1 MVTSLIRTFLGAA
14 VKGEYLHCL
23 GLFFQ
28 NSTTSHSMHSRKTS
42 CGSDRGSAARVSLS
56 FSSRKQRLTISK
68 EIYFAVEQYWN
79 LLSHRERDF
88 LPLVV
93 LSRIRISSKAGER
106 KHEQQTVSRK
116 YIWGTGYKENGR
128 SYLSGKGV
136 ETGVKAT
143 LWDQVPLKDFLTFSA
158 PSPHT
163 DSQCSRDFTTENL

>member
-14 VKGEYLHCL
+14 VKGEYLHCV

-28 NSTTSHSMHSRKTS
+28 ELHNFAQYAFKKNLLWLRQGKR
-42 CGSDRGSAARVSLS
+42 CKGKLS
-56 FSSRKQRLTISK
+56 FSSQKQRLTISK
-68 EIYFAVEQYWN
+68 EVYFAVEQYWN
-79 LLSHRERDF
+79 LISHRERDF

-106 KHEQQTVSRK
+106 KHEQQFQGNIS
-116 YIWGTGYKENGR
+116 GTGYKEDGR
-128 SYLSGKGV
+128 SYLPGKGI

-163 DSQCSRDFTTENL
+163 NCQCSREFTTENL

>member
-14 VKGEYLHCL
+14 VKGEYLHCV

-28 NSTTSHSMHSRKTS
+28 ELHNFARKTS

-56 FSSRKQRLTISK
+56 FSSQKQRLTISK
-68 EIYFAVEQYWN
+68 EVYFAVEQYWN
-79 LLSHRERDF
+79 LISHRERDF

-106 KHEQQTVSRK
+106 KHEQQFQGNIS
-116 YIWGTGYKENGR
+116 GTGYKEDGR
-128 SYLSGKGV
+128 SYLPGKGI

-163 DSQCSRDFTTENL
+163 NCQCSREFTTENL